1 MENNLHFNAM
11 VKRLI
16 LITVAT
22 WGTFSVANG
31 QNLEVTAF
39 LKPTESCGLS
49 ANEAVEL
56 QIANAGSSSV
66 SSGTTFNVAFEFDNN
81 NPNVESNTLSSSLAA
96 GDSISYTF
104 STTVDL
110 SQEASMHDLK
120 GWVSWSNDNNA
131 NDDTVTKSIMVP
143 STPNAD
149 FSFGNNCARS
159 PVSFVDNSSGIAD
172 SLIGFSVWEYG
183 DGTSD
188 TIIPSGQ
195 FITASHTYTYGA
207 TYSVKYTAIS
217 SSGCSNSITKNVT
230 INPTPDAQFSIIND
244 GCAGDTI
251 NFLNNTGNAQQS
263 NVSYEWDFESDGT
276 VDASVEN
283 PEHVFQSQG
292 NYNVQLI
299 ATSNKNCQGVK
310 TKSFNVKPT
319 PQTDF
324 SLADTQICEG
334 NALTPNNTT
343 TYVGND
349 TVFYQ
354 WNFGDGSQSSNED
367 VSHTYQQ
374 TGTFE
379 LSLTAGASQSG
390 CNRVK
395 KQMLSVEP
403 SPEGGFISE
412 DVCQNT
418 PVTFIDTSTFA
429 GNEPLNYSWSFSNTN
444 KKNPTFRY
452 NDPVVGVRNLT
463 VLQTVTAANSGCAS
477 TVSNQIQVFESPKPD
492 FNAPNTCLDNAV
504 QFSNQ
509 TNYNGSEG
517 LRYKWK
523 FDNDFIN
530 AGENPSRQF
539 DETGSQ
545 SVSMIAETNAR
556 GCRDTVT
563 KPVQIDPL
571 PSPAFSVT
579 GGACVGTSVDFANNT
594 TYEGPTSNL
603 EYEWDFGNGS
613 NSNNETP
620 TTTYN
625 SNGDFNVTLEA
636 TDNQNGCSNATSK
649 DIKIN
654 PKPTSTFSYTRN
666 GLQIV
671 FSPDNQTY
679 SSYEWDFGDGT
690 SSTTTRPSH
699 EYDSKDNYP
708 VTLTVTTA
716 TGCSNTNTDTAKLL
730 TGIADHASIE
740 EFDTY
745 PNPFAEAFNIKY
757 ALNHQS
763 NVTLE
768 VYTNTG
774 QRIERIVDENQTS
787 GKHSYEFNPERND
800 QTAGVYL
807 IRLVIDG
814 ETYQKQVIST
824 D

>member
-22 WGTFSVANG
+22 FGTFSLANG

-39 LKPTESCGLS
+39 LKPTESCGSS
-49 ANEAVEL
+49 ANENVEL
-56 QIANAGSSSV
+56 QIANADTSSV
-66 SSGTTFNVAFEFDNN
+66 DSGTTFNVAFEFDNN
-81 NPNVESNTLSSSLAA
+81 NPNVESNTLSSPLAA

-120 GWVSWSNDNNA
+120 GWVSWSSDNNA

-143 STPNAD
+143 STLNAD
-149 FSFGNNCARS
+149 FSFGNNCSRS
-159 PVSFVDNSSGIAD
+159 PVSFVDNSTGIAD
-172 SLIGFSVWEYG
+172 SLIGSSVWEYG

-188 TIIPSGQ
+188 TIIASGQ

-217 SSGCSNSITKNVT
+217 SSGCSNSITKNVN
-230 INPTPDAQFSIIND
+230 INPTPDAQFNIIND
-244 GCAGDTI
+244 GCTGDTI
-251 NFLNNTGNAQQS
+251 NFLNNTGNVQQS
-263 NVSYEWDFESDGT
+263 NVSYEWDFESDGNLDDT
-276 VDASVEN
+276 DKN
-283 PEHVFQSQG
+283 PEHVFQSEG
-292 NYNVQLI
+292 NYDVQLI
-299 ATSNKNCQGVK
+299 ATSNNNCQDVK
-310 TKSFNVKPT
+310 TKNFNVNPT
-319 PQTDF
+319 PQTNF

-334 NALTPNNTT
+334 NAITPNNTT

-354 WNFGDGSQSSNED
+354 WNFDDGSQTSSQN

-390 CNRVK
+390 CNMVK
-395 KQMLSVEP
+395 KQMLSVEA

-418 PVTFIDTSTFA
+418 PVTFIDTSKFD
-429 GNEPLNYSWSFSNTN
+429 GNGPLNYSWSFSNTN

-452 NDPVVGVRNLT
+452 TSTVVGVRNLT

-477 TVSNQIQVFESPKPD
+477 TVSNQIQVFESPNPD
-492 FNAPNTCLDNAV
+492 FNSPNTCLDNAV
-504 QFSNQ
+504 QFSNL
-509 TNYNGSEG
+509 TNYNGGEG
-517 LRYKWK
+517 LSYKWK

-545 SVSMIAETNAR
+545 SVSMIAETNTR

-563 KPVQIDPL
+563 KQVQIDPI

-579 GGACVGTSVDFANNT
+579 GGACVGSSVDFANNT
-594 TYEGPTSNL
+594 TYEGSTNNL
-603 EYEWDFGNGS
+603 GYEWDFGNGS

-620 TTTYN
+620 TTTYS

-636 TDNQNGCSNATSK
+636 TDNQNGCSNSTSK

-654 PKPTSTFSYTRN
+654 PKPTSTFSYTKN
-666 GLQIV
+666 GLQII
-671 FSPDNQTY
+671 FSPDIQTY
-679 SSYEWDFGDGT
+679 SSYDWDFGDGT

-716 TGCSNTNTDTAKLL
+716 TGCSNTNTDTLKLL
-730 TGIADHASIE
+730 SGIADLANIE
-740 EFDTY
+740 EFRTY

-757 ALNHQS
+757 SLNHQS

-787 GKHSYEFNPERND
+787 GKHSYEFNPERYG

-807 IRLVIDG
+807 IRIVIDG
-814 ETYQKQVIST
+814 EAYQKQVIST